1 MGAACPSNYNPAD
14 FFIQLL
20 AITPTREEACRQTI
34 EMVCDSF
41 QTSEAGQRIA
51 AEVEL
56 QHQVTTEALRK
67 QQTFR
72 NMCNYICSVSC
83 VYV

>member
-20 AITPTREEACRQTI
+20 AIVPTREEACRQTI
-34 EMVCDSF
+34 EIVCDSF
-41 QTSEAGQRIA
+41 QTSEAGQRIV
-51 AEVEL
+51 AEAEL
-56 QHQVTTEALRK
+56 QGQVTTVILHK
-67 QQTFR
+67 QQTFKTT
-72 NMCNYICSVSC
+72 CNHICNVSC